1 MAFMSGIMERRA
13 NGAGQRF
20 SFRQGQETPDDI
32 GRLAILNA
40 QPTVCGERFLQFHAG
55 KG

>member
-1 MAFMSGIMERRA
+1 MSGIMECCA
-13 NGAGQRF
+13 NGPGQGF

-32 GRLAILNA
+32 GGLAVFDA
-40 QPTVCGERFLQFHAG
+40 QPAVRGERFSKFDPG